1 MIMIKNTDV
10 LIIGTGISGLFTAL
24 NLKDNLNITI
34 VTKDKIRDCNSYL
47 AQGGV
52 STALNSN
59 DIPLFIDDTLIAGE
73 YKNDISAVNIL
84 ANDSS
89 KIIDKLISFHVL
101 FDKENNEYQFT
112 KEGGHS
118 SSRILHVKDETGKA
132 ILECLIAEVSKRK
145 NITILENTKLL
156 DIIKYKKCMGG
167 LFEQN
172 SNELYIYSKCTVMAT
187 GGIGGLFNSS
197 TNVESLTGDGLSI
210 ALNHDIELKDMH
222 YLQLHP
228 TVLYEPNR
236 KGRRLLL
243 SESLRG
249 EGGILVNIKGEYF
262 IDPLKPR
269 HIVSAAILKEISKT
283 PNTPFVYLDMTLLSK
298 EYLINRFPF
307 LYTECLNRGF
317 RMEQDL
323 IPVSP
328 AHHYCMGGI
337 KVDINSKTSL
347 DSLYAVG
354 EVSCTG
360 IHGANRLASNS
371 LLEAMVFG
379 NNCAIDINK
388 NINIEIDPIHL
399 APKLNYSKEINKD
412 FINFLKGKADNRY
425 DKLFSY

>member
-1 MIMIKNTDV
+1 MIKNTDV

-24 NLKDNLNITI
+24 NLKDNINILL
-34 VTKDKIRDCNSYL
+34 VTKDNLRDCNSYL

-52 STALNSN
+52 STVLDSN
-59 DIPLFIDDTLIAGE
+59 DIPVFIKDTLIAGD
-73 YKNDISAVNIL
+73 YKNNTYALDVL
-84 ANDSS
+84 AKKSQNV
-89 KIIDKLISFHVL
+89 IQKLIDLKVN
-101 FDKENNEYQFT
+101 FDTVDNKYHFT

-118 SSRILHVKDETGKA
+118 CSRIMHIKDETGKS
-132 ILECLIAEVSKRK
+132 ILESLITEVKKRK
-145 NITILENTKLL
+145 NITILEHTKLL
-156 DIIKYKKCMGG
+156 DIINTNNNCIGG
-167 LFEQN
+167 LFSQN
-172 SNELYIYSKCTVMAT
+172 SNKLYIFSKFTVMAT

-210 ALNHDIELKDMH
+210 ALNHDIELKDMN

-249 EGGILVNIKGEYF
+249 EGGVLVNIKGEYF
-262 IDPLKPR
+262 VNSLKPR
-269 HIVSAAILKEISKT
+269 HIVSSAILKEISKT
-283 PNTPFVYLDMTLLSK
+283 PTTPFVYLDMTKFSK

-307 LYTECLNRGF
+307 LYNECVTRGF
-317 RMEQDL
+317 YMDKDL
-323 IPVSP
+323 IPVAP

-337 KVDINSKTSL
+337 MVDLSSKTSL

-360 IHGANRLASNS
+360 VHGANRLASNS
-371 LLEAMVFG
+371 LLEALVFAD
-379 NNCAIDINK
+379 NCADNINK
-388 NINIEIDPIHL
+388 NINLQSNPTQL
-399 APKLNYSKEINKD
+399 VTNLNYSTEINKD

-425 DKLFSY
+425 AKLFNY